1 MNIQVLQMVMPSM
14 VHKGRKCIA
23 IYFPR
28 VRVFLSDFF
37 SSHKERDLKKA
48 ILKLGGSTNRRGR
61 FLRTTSTDTEITSQ
75 NGITRGSVAFI
86 PRYQVPLDLLER
98 TGGIEL

>member
-1 MNIQVLQMVMPSM
+1 MVVPSM
-14 VHKGRKCIA
+14 SHKGRKSIA

-28 VRVFLSDFF
+28 VRVFLSNFLTF
-37 SSHKERDLKKA
+37 HKERDVKKG

-75 NGITRGSVAFI
+75 NGITRGSVALYF
-86 PRYQVPLDLLER
+86 PRVRVFMCDFFSSHKARREKR
-98 TGGIEL
+98 NT